1 MSTSI
6 ASEGTKSRAL
16 LSDKIKAHIRGKAKP
31 VGSLGRLEELA
42 VQIGL
47 IAGTTTPDL
56 GEARIMV
63 FAGDHGITAEGVTAY
78 PSVVSGEIAKLVLA
92 GSAGV
97 NVLARASGVRV
108 ELVDAGLLA
117 PLPHHEAMIDYR
129 VGPGTRNARREP
141 AMTVEQCTAA
151 LDAGRALDARLGEA
165 NVGIVGY
172 GEIGIGNTS
181 AASLIAHALTGIDL
195 RTLVGPGAGAPAL
208 GLEHKYEVLREAL
221 ARAAIGPSTEGGRTF
236 EVLRQFGGFEIVMM
250 AGAMTA
256 AAAAGRVIVVDG
268 FISTAGAIAAEALHP
283 GTLDN
288 CVFAHCSAEPGHAAL
303 LHHLRVQPLLELQ
316 MRLGEGTGAA
326 LAIPIVRAAEL
337 MLREMADLPGEH
349 PA

>member
-1 MSTSI
+1 MTTS
-6 ASEGTKSRAL
+6 SEATKTRAL
-16 LSDKIKAHIRGKAKP
+16 LSEKLRAKLRGKAKP
-31 VGSLGRLEELA
+31 VGSLGRLEDIA
-42 VQIGL
+42 VQLGL
-47 IAGTTTPDL
+47 ISGSLNPDFGL
-56 GEARIMV
+56 SRILV

-78 PSVVSGEIAKLVLA
+78 PSVVTREIAKFVLA
-92 GSAGV
+92 GTAGV
-97 NVLARASGVRV
+97 NVLARAAGVAV
-108 ELVDAGLLA
+108 ELVDAGLLES
-117 PLPHHEAMIDYR
+117 LPPNDALLDRRI
-129 VGPGTRNARREP
+129 GPGTRNARREP
-141 AMTVEQCTAA
+141 AMSANECTAA
-151 LDAGRALDARLGEA
+151 LDAGRGLDARLGAE

-181 AASLIAHALTGIDL
+181 AAALIAHALTGIDL
-195 RTLVGPGAGAPAL
+195 RSLVGPGAGQPPL
-208 GLEHKYEVLREAL
+208 GLDHKYDVLKATL
-221 ARAAIGPSTEGGRTF
+221 DRAAIAPSTEAGRTF
-236 EVLRQFGGFEIVMM
+236 EVLRQFAGFELVMM

-256 AAAAGRVIVVDG
+256 AAKANRVIVVDG

-288 CVFAHCSAEPGHAAL
+288 CIFAHCSAEPGHAAL
-303 LHHLRVQPLLELQ
+303 LRHLDVKPLIELE

>member
-1 MSTSI
+1 MITAAEI
-6 ASEGTKSRAL
+6 TKSREL

-42 VQIGL
+42 VQLGL
-47 IAGTTTPDL
+47 IAGSTTPDL
-56 GEARIMV
+56 GQARILV
-63 FAGDHGITAEGVTAY
+63 FSGDHGITAEGVTAY
-78 PSVVSGEIAKLVLA
+78 PSVVSREIAKLVLA
-92 GSAGV
+92 GAAGV
-97 NVLARASGVRV
+97 NVLARAAGVRV
-108 ELVDAGLLA
+108 ELIDAGLLE
-117 PLPHHEAMIDYR
+117 PLPAHDALFERRI
-129 VGPGTRNARREP
+129 GPGTKNARREA
-141 AMTVEQCTAA
+141 AMSVEECTAA
-151 LDAGRALDARLGEA
+151 LDAGRIIDARLGAEG
-165 NVGIVGY
+165 VGIVGY

-195 RTLVGPGAGAPAL
+195 KTLVGPGAGAPAL
-208 GLEHKYEVLREAL
+208 GLDHKYQVLKDTFE
-221 ARAAIGPSTEGGRTF
+221 RAAIAPSTESGRTF

-256 AAAAGRVIVVDG
+256 AAGAGRVIVVDG

-303 LHHLRVQPLLELQ
+303 LHHLRVRPLLELE

-326 LAIPIVRAAEL
+326 LAVPIVRAAEL